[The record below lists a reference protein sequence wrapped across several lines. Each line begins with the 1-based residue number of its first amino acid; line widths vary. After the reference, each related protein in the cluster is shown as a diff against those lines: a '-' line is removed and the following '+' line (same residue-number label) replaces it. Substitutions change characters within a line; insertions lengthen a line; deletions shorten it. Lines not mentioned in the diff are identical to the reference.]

1 MQCRLHLFTQ
11 RIEVEPDPV
20 AIHAGEAHIGH
31 RESGDEP
38 GRRGADQG
46 HVQFAARADRNG
58 DVRQHAGAGQGD
70 VLDLDPQTT
79 FAGKMQFAPLIED
92 VTRVLPLFF
101 AHDVRGA
108 TQAQPTSCHHLA
120 KRHGRKVSACE
131 NCPIFVMLLSEAAAR
146 AAEWIAAADG
156 LLVTA
161 GAGMG
166 VDSGLPDFRGPQGFW
181 RAYPALGRRGL
192 RFEEAASPQ
201 TFLDDPRLAWGF
213 YGHRLALYRRTT
225 PHRGHAWLQTM
236 AAPMPAGLF
245 VFTSNV
251 DGHFARAG
259 VPPER
264 VFECHGSLHHLQCL
278 HGCDGSVWPADAFE
292 PEIDEADCLLTNA
305 LPHCPRCGALARPN
319 VLMFGDDHWIDTRAA
334 QQEARLAR
342 WRMGVERGVVIEIG
356 AGTAVP
362 TVRWFGARTGWP
374 LIRINPDAPTT
385 AVAGQLQLCGTA
397 LEGLAA
403 IAAQLGVS

>member
-1 MQCRLHLFTQ
+1 MQLT
-11 RIEVEPDPV
+11 
-20 AIHAGEAHIGH
+20 
-31 RESGDEP
+31 
-38 GRRGADQG
+38 
-46 HVQFAARADRNG
+46 
-58 DVRQHAGAGQGD
+58 
-70 VLDLDPQTT
+70 
-79 FAGKMQFAPLIED
+79 
-92 VTRVLPLFF
+92 
-101 AHDVRGA
+101 
-108 TQAQPTSCHHLA
+108 
-120 KRHGRKVSACE
+120 
-131 NCPIFVMLLSEAAAR
+131 EAAAL
-146 AAEWIAAADG
+146 AAEWIEDADA

-192 RFEEAASPQ
+192 RFEEAASPR
-201 TFLDDPRLAWGF
+201 TFVDDPRLAWGF

-225 PHRGHAWLQTM
+225 PHRGHAWLQAF

-264 VFECHGSLHHLQCL
+264 VLECHGSLHHLQCL
-278 HGCDGSVWPADAFE
+278 RACDGAIWPADDFR
-292 PEIDEADCLLTNA
+292 PEIDEDQCLLVND
-305 LPHCPRCGALARPN
+305 LPRCPRCGGLARPN
-319 VLMFGDDHWIDTRAA
+319 ILMFGDDHWIDTRSA

-342 WRMGVERGVVIEIG
+342 WRMRVERAVVIEIG

-374 LIRINPDAPTT
+374 LVRINPDAPT
-385 AVAGQLQLCGTA
+385 AVDDRQIRLCSTA
-397 LEGLAA
+397 LAGLAA
-403 IAAQLGVS
+403 IAAHLGVS